1 LLITIGAA
9 ATLLGGILG
18 ALAVRRSLRPLREI
32 ESTAAAIASGQLGSR
47 VSVAE
52 EHTEVG
58 HLASSL
64 NAMLG
69 RLELAVAAREASEE
83 RRRRFV
89 SDGSHEL
96 RTPLATVRG
105 YAELYRMGAVTDPE
119 EVAATM
125 RRIEESAARM
135 GLLVED
141 LLALAR
147 LDEAALTQARTEVD
161 LAALARDAA
170 QDLGAL
176 DPSREVTVVG
186 LEGGGPGDVAAVGP
200 DGGGPGD
207 VAAVGPDGGGPGDVA
222 AVGPDGGA
230 PGEVLVVG
238 DPARLRQV
246 LTNLVGNVAAHTP
259 AGSPCEVAVG
269 RARDDAVLEVRDRGP
284 GITAEHAERIFERFY
299 RADGSRGRG
308 TGGGAGLGLAIVS
321 SIVTAHRGHVE
332 AHARE
337 EGGTVFRVRLPA
349 VD

>member
-89 SDGSHEL
+89 SDASHEL

-176 DPSREVTVVG
+176 DPSRQVTVVG
-186 LEGGGPGDVAAVGP
+186 L
-200 DGGGPGD
+200 
-207 VAAVGPDGGGPGDVA
+207 DGGGPGDVA

-259 AGSPCEVAVG
+259 AGSACEIAVG
-269 RARDDAVLEVRDRGP
+269 RA
-284 GITAEHAERIFERFY
+284 
-299 RADGSRGRG
+299 
-308 TGGGAGLGLAIVS
+308 
-321 SIVTAHRGHVE
+321 
-332 AHARE
+332 
-337 EGGTVFRVRLPA
+337 
-349 VD
+349 